1 MNEKTQSDYRK
12 LAENFYQNKLKGEN
26 PTPKRI
32 ADALKGAAGDYRPAY
47 WRRLRNALAF
57 DQREKGYS
65 EAAERINATQNPV
78 TKAGSTAAVK
88 PKQTRTRAISLD
100 DEKRFAAE
108 QAEKDP
114 VAYSA
119 ITVAKF
125 TGARPAEY
133 GSIRVEG
140 DTVYIQGAKKSHGGQ
155 RGADRCIE
163 LQAGFGKHVETALRR
178 LEGENLGAI
187 QDRIRATGKR
197 LWPQRKSVP
206 SLYTWRH
213 QLGSNLKASG
223 LDRREIAYI
232 MGHQSTESVD
242 RYGNKKTAGKGPM
255 PRAAQNADLSK
266 IRENHKAP
274 PSPAAKKNFEHENPA
289 NTGKSNAKSRHSK
302 HRGIDLG
309 M

>member
-1 MNEKTQSDYRK
+1 MNEKTQADYRK
-12 LAENFYQNKLKGEN
+12 LAENFYSKRLKGES
-26 PTPKRI
+26 PTPKKI
-32 ADALKGAAGDYRPAY
+32 ADALKAAAGEYRPAY

-57 DQREKGYS
+57 DQREKGFI
-65 EAAERINATQNPV
+65 EASERINATQNPV
-78 TKAGSTAAVK
+78 TLDGSTAAVK
-88 PKQTRTRAISLD
+88 PKQMRTRAISLE

-114 VAYSA
+114 AAYSA
-119 ITVAKF
+119 VVIAKF

-140 DTVYIQGAKKSHGGQ
+140 DTVYIEGAKKSHSGQ

-163 LQAGFGKHVETALRR
+163 LQAGIGKHVEAALRR

-223 LDRREIAYI
+223 LDRKEIAYI

-242 RYGNKKTAGKGPM
+242 RYGNRKTAGAGPM
-255 PRAAQNADLSK
+255 PRASKNADMSK

-274 PSPAAKKNFEHENPA
+274 PAPAMKKNFEHETPA

-302 HRGIDLG
+302 HGGLDLG
-309 M
+309 G